1 MRTERVRA
9 DAAET
14 RVVQLYEVVRSAH
27 LERAAGMSPRPA
39 ILYRRTRYD
48 FDPVLAEST
57 KPQRKSFWG
66 AVAFALSTDIDVI
79 EVNEPL
85 SGDSSLPSVAFVAAA
100 RLRSAARHR
109 ERPAVTTYAIEN
121 LDPAATVRHLP
132 VKARWRYRLR
142 HLTTPLLWRWVDRIA
157 YGTSAAEA
165 LYTSVFGGP
174 ARQPARALIQALP
187 TPVRTGE
194 GPRDRVIL
202 FLGDLSE
209 RKGFPDVLSAW
220 PDVRAA
226 VPDARLV
233 IIGRGVGA
241 DDALAL
247 AETDERVT
255 VLIDPPRAEI
265 AHVLGEVKVVA
276 LPSRRRPLWR
286 EQVGLPIVEGLANGC
301 LIVTTGETGIAQWL
315 SAHGHWVLPEASVG
329 EDLPAA
335 LIAAV
340 TSIRSPVEVH
350 AALPPVDGRR
360 AAQEWMHRARATT
373 SG

>member
-1 MRTERVRA
+1 M
-9 DAAET
+9 
-14 RVVQLYEVVRSAH
+14 QLYEVVRSAH
-27 LERAAGMSPRPA
+27 LERAADMSPRPV

-48 FDPVLAEST
+48 FDPVLAEAT
-57 KPQRKSFWG
+57 NPQRKSFWG

-100 RLRSAARHR
+100 RLRAAARRR
-109 ERPAVTTYAIEN
+109 ERPSVATYAIEN
-121 LDPAATVRHLP
+121 LHPAVTVRHLP

-142 HLTTPLLWRWVDRIA
+142 HLVTPLLWRWIDRIA

-165 LYTSVFGGP
+165 LYTSVFGAA
-174 ARQPARALIQALP
+174 ARQPVRALIPALP
-187 TPVRTGE
+187 TPARAAEGVRD
-194 GPRDRVIL
+194 PVIL

-209 RKGFPDVLSAW
+209 RKGFPDVMSAW

-233 IIGRGVGA
+233 IVGRGAGA
-241 DDALAL
+241 DDALTL

-255 VLIDPPRAEI
+255 VLIDPPRADI
-265 AHVLGEVKVVA
+265 AHVLGEAKVLA

-301 LIVTTGETGIAQWL
+301 LIVTTGETGIAEWL
-315 SAHGHWVLPEASVG
+315 SAHGHWVLSEPSVG
-329 EDLPAA
+329 EDLSAA
-335 LIAAV
+335 LVAAV
-340 TSIRSPVEVH
+340 TSIRSVVEVH
-350 AALPPVDGRR
+350 AALPSVDGRR
-360 AAQEWMHRARATT
+360 AAQEWMHGARATT
-373 SG
+373 SE